1 MESDSQ
7 AQSFYLWKFPV
18 PSSACDLM
26 GILLEDHV
34 LLELITLCGVEN
46 RDIHDPPTDN
56 ECSIPHQILQYRFI
70 QGSTQ
75 RFEDSFG
82 GQSNAQH
89 CFTPRWCDE
98 RQRAMA
104 NGELS
109 GFFLSDLIYD
119 RTQQRTGTLHRTQSP
134 LNYCTN
140 HFSTSVPPQCSL
152 TSFSLAWFGPE
163 MILLHKDTHAICANT
178 TENLPQKI

>member
-1 MESDSQ
+1 M
-7 AQSFYLWKFPV
+7 

-70 QGSTQ
+70 RGSTQ
-75 RFEDSFG
+75 WFEDSFG
-82 GQSNAQH
+82 GQNNAQH
-89 CFTPRWCDE
+89 CFTQRWCDE

-109 GFFLSDLIYD
+109 GFFLSDLIDD
-119 RTQQRTGTLHRTQSP
+119 RTQQRPAHFTEHRVCWTTAQTISPPLSLHSVLSHHFPSHGSDQKWFSYTKTLMQSVQTQRRTFHKRFR
-134 LNYCTN
+134 L
-140 HFSTSVPPQCSL
+140 VPKPS
-152 TSFSLAWFGPE
+152 
-163 MILLHKDTHAICANT
+163 ILPT
-178 TENLPQKI
+178 